1 MKRQSVML
9 IGRSTYF
16 IVVKVSLNVS
26 VQHSLETVLDILNVL
41 TDENVLIE
49 AGEAE
54 RLLHLVYRSSH
65 FSQICFSYLMVKTN
79 NLFHVNSGVL

>member
-26 VQHSLETVLDILNVL
+26 VQHSLETVLDILNAL

-49 AGEAE
+49 AG
-54 RLLHLVYRSSH
+54 
-65 FSQICFSYLMVKTN
+65 
-79 NLFHVNSGVL
+79 

>member
-1 MKRQSVML
+1 ML

-16 IVVKVSLNVS
+16 IVVKVVSLNVS
-26 VQHSLETVLDILNVL
+26 VQHSLETVLDILNAL

-49 AGEAE
+49 AGQAK
-54 RLLHLVYRSSH
+54 RLLLLVYRSSH

-79 NLFHVNSGVL
+79 NLFYVNSGVL

>member
-1 MKRQSVML
+1 L
-9 IGRSTYF
+9 

-26 VQHSLETVLDILNVL
+26 VQHSLETVLDILNAL

-65 FSQICFSYLMVKTN
+65 FSQICFSYLMTKTN
-79 NLFHVNSGVL
+79 NLFYVNSGVL